1 MRELT
6 RLVISITDVLYK
18 YNKNKTYPE
27 YVNKVIVMQQ
37 LKSHHKTTLEQHVL
51 ETMTVSELFKIN
63 T

>member
-37 LKSHHKTTLEQHVL
+37 LKSHHKTTLE
-51 ETMTVSELFKIN
+51 
-63 T
+63 